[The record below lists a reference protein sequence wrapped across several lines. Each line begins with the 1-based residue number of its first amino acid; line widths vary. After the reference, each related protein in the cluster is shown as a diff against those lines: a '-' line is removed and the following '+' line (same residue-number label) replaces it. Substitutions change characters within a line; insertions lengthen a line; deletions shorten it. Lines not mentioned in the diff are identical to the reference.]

1 MTMPA
6 VTPVSEVSDDAVRPR
21 RGRSVNG
28 TNRSACGAPSQRAVA
43 TLRSV
48 PPFEELPE
56 LLEGLSREQMA
67 AARSIRARVV
77 VLDRGPWELP
87 APRAKAHSHFGFLIL
102 EGALLRRVRL
112 GGRSAGELL
121 GSGDLVQPWVHE
133 SPYDSIV
140 AEPGWEVLDRTR
152 LAVLDSRFAARAA
165 PYPGI
170 AAALIT
176 RATERAR
183 MLAFQHV
190 ASHIPGLDGRL
201 LALMWAF
208 ADRWGRVTPDGI
220 AIGLRLTHATLA
232 ELAGASRPS
241 VSTALGRLAR
251 AGDLTRTPAGWL
263 LNREAACEGVCAPSG
278 AAAEPRASAA
288 VRSV

>member
-1 MTMPA
+1 MPG
-6 VTPVSEVSDDAVRPR
+6 VTRLSEISDSAVRPAR
-21 RGRSVNG
+21 RHDGSGATRNG
-28 TNRSACGAPSQRAVA
+28 HGPPSRGAVA
-43 TLRSV
+43 PLSSV
-48 PPFEELPE
+48 PPFEEFPE
-56 LLEGLSREQMA
+56 LLEGVSPEHA
-67 AARSIRARVV
+67 ATARSVRARVA
-77 VLDRGPWELP
+77 VLDRGPWEPP
-87 APRAKAHSHFGFLIL
+87 ALRATGHSHFGFLIL
-102 EGALLRRVRL
+102 DGALLRRVRL

-133 SPYDSIV
+133 SPFDSIV
-140 AEPGWEVLDRTR
+140 AEPGWEVLDRAR

-165 PYPGI
+165 PYPEI

-208 ADRWGRVTPDGI
+208 ADRWGRVTPEGI
-220 AIGLRLTHATLA
+220 VIGLRLTHATLA

-251 AGDLTRTPAGWL
+251 AGSLTRTPTGWL
-263 LNREAACEGVCAPSG
+263 LSREAACEGVCAAGG
-278 AAAEPRASAA
+278 AAAEPLATAA
-288 VRSV
+288 IPSV